1 MLIFGQALTA
11 TQRLERNIQIVMGH
25 ESVLAMGPTIM
36 LGTKSI
42 SNVPTAQTDG
52 LNETYGE
59 AFVGE
64 LNDLE
69 FRYLILH
76 ECGHKVYRHMT
87 AWQHLYEENHRKAN
101 IACDIILNDWLNTI
115 AAKYPDFIM
124 MPRCGG
130 VTGAQFNIDSTDK
143 DVHEVYALLPDNLQD
158 EGFDEHDWESAK
170 ELTPQE
176 QQELAKQID
185 EALRQ
190 GQLLASKVGS
200 GGDRTVE
207 KLLEPKIDW
216 RTQLAEFLLSFNRG
230 RGISTWRKFN
240 RKLRPH
246 GLHMPGQIAEAMGE
260 IVIAV
265 DTSGSIGQ
273 RELQSF
279 LAEIASIAH
288 LMNPEAVR
296 LMYWDTAVCR
306 EEKYEQG
313 DYDGM
318 IESTKPAGGG
328 GTMVECVPRYMD
340 EYGINPEV
348 VVVFT
353 DGQLGGSWGTWRSPV
368 LWCITTKKI
377 KSPIGSTLH
386 IKI

>member
-11 TQRLERNIQIVMGH
+11 AQRLERNIQIVMGH

-42 SNVPTAQTDG
+42 GNVPTAQTDG

-59 AFVGE
+59 EFVSK

-76 ECGHKVYRHMT
+76 ECGHKMYRHLT

-143 DVHEVYALLPDNLQD
+143 DVHEVYALLPDDLQGD
-158 EGFDEHDWESAK
+158 GFDEHDWESAK

-200 GGDRTVE
+200 GGDRRIDE
-207 KLLEPKIDW
+207 LLQPKVDW
-216 RTQLAEFLLSFNRG
+216 RTQLASYLLSYGKG
-230 RGISTWRKFN
+230 RGLPTWRKPN
-240 RKLRPH
+240 RKMLTH
-246 GLHMPGQIAEAMGE
+246 GVYLPGQIAEAMGE
-260 IVIAV
+260 IVVAV
-265 DTSGSIGQ
+265 DTSGSIDNNM
-273 RELQSF
+273 LKTF
-279 LAEIASIAH
+279 LTEIVSIAH
-288 LMNPEAVR
+288 LMQPEALR
-296 LMYWDTAVCR
+296 LLYWDTAVCAD
-306 EEKYEQG
+306 EKYEQEA
-313 DYDGM
+313 YDDM
-318 IESTKPAGGG
+318 AESTKPAGGG
-328 GTMVECVPRYMD
+328 GTMVECVPKYMSD
-340 EYGINPEV
+340 FGISPQI

-353 DGQLGGSWGTWRSPV
+353 DGVLGGSWGTWNCPV
-368 LWCITTKKI
+368 LWCITTKK
-377 KSPIGSTLH
+377 KAPIGSTLH
-386 IKI
+386 IDL